1 MEILGIEKMSMV
13 DFQDK
18 ICATIFTGG
27 CNFRCPFCHNSGIV
41 EKKYSRIDE
50 DEILSFLESRRKLLD
65 AVVVSGGEPTLQRD
79 LDRFIKKLKDMGYL
93 VKLDTNGTNPTCLEN
108 LLKENLLDYVAIDIK
123 NDFENYNTIAGVQNA
138 AVENIKKSLKILKE
152 YGIDYELR
160 TTLIKEF
167 HAESN
172 IKQLAKDLD
181 GEKILYLQKFKNSD
195 GVFNKTLNEV
205 SKETAEEYAK
215 ILSKNIKEVKL
226 RGY

>member
-1 MEILGIEKMSMV
+1 MSMV

-79 LDRFIKKLKDMGYL
+79 LDRFIKKLEDMGYL

-172 IKQLAKDLD
+172 ITQLAKDLD
-181 GEKILYLQKFKNSD
+181 GEKILYLQKFKNSE